1 MNDITFIHIGKTGG
15 SYLID
20 LLGIDTNDK
29 IKYRHICNKPERDP
43 KRKYIIW
50 IRNPISRFVSAFNY
64 VHAALKHDASSI
76 NEYNLKTCIM
86 PDIMQKRFIKKTN
99 YLFSKEYDENIMF
112 FETPNKLAEALS
124 SSDGSLK
131 KRALNVMNSE
141 IQHIHKGLGWYLY
154 NGGFVKNLKDNILFV
169 GKMET
174 MDEDANTL
182 FTILKKKYEKRP
194 KLRENIYVGDEDK
207 FMSDLAIANIIN
219 YYKNSDY
226 AVLKEMK
233 EVGFISGETYK
244 QYHTYNN
251 PVIPTT
257 TSKPSSQNSLSTTSL
272 PNIALVPSSTSP
284 LP

>member
-20 LLGIDTNDK
+20 LLGINTNDK

-50 IRNPISRFVSAFNY
+50 IRNPIGRFVSAFNY

-76 NEYNLKTCIM
+76 NEFNLKTCIM

-99 YLFSKEYDENIMF
+99 YLFSKEYDENILF

-124 SSDGSLK
+124 SSDASLK

-154 NGGFVKNLKDNILFV
+154 NGGFVKNLKDNIIFV

-174 MDEDANTL
+174 MDEDADTL
-182 FTILKKKYEKRP
+182 FTILKKKYEKKP
-194 KLRENIYVGDEDK
+194 KIRENIYVDNEAK
-207 FMSDLAIANIIN
+207 FMSDLAITNIIN

-233 EVGFISGETYK
+233 EAGFISGETYK

-251 PVIPTT
+251 SLEPTT
-257 TSKPSSQNSLSTTSL
+257 TSNPLSQNSLSTTSL
-272 PNIALVPSSTSP
+272 PNSVLPPSSTRP

>member
-1 MNDITFIHIGKTGG
+1 MAEHGRVSGRAPAD
-15 SYLID
+15 
-20 LLGIDTNDK
+20 GIDTSVMS
-29 IKYRHICNKPERDP
+29 R
-43 KRKYIIW
+43 
-50 IRNPISRFVSAFNY
+50 ISGLAPCVIAF
-64 VHAALKHDASSI
+64 
-76 NEYNLKTCIM
+76 
-86 PDIMQKRFIKKTN
+86 P
-99 YLFSKEYDENIMF
+99 
-112 FETPNKLAEALS
+112 
-124 SSDGSLK
+124 
-131 KRALNVMNSE
+131 LNVMNSE